1 MPLYNSKESIFISL
15 TALRD
20 AAWYAILAYITVI
33 IWNICKLTFNSSQI
47 YSEEKHHE
55 IVVSRYRKFKAK
67 YDGLV
72 SSYFSSLHF
81 TSLSDKTKLKCL
93 MYSIMIY
100 EDYNR
105 QPMVRIIESFI
116 KHNFPHRKMSL
127 GIMQFQTTTYIG
139 DEQSIRLAID
149 KLYSAYMSSSSD
161 KLQRAIRDYN
171 PSTDYSEEI
180 NAIYNELLNSE
191 FTLSCDDFVSPRI

>member
-1 MPLYNSKESIFISL
+1 
-15 TALRD
+15 
-20 AAWYAILAYITVI
+20 
-33 IWNICKLTFNSSQI
+33 
-47 YSEEKHHE
+47 
-55 IVVSRYRKFKAK
+55 
-67 YDGLV
+67 
-72 SSYFSSLHF
+72 
-81 TSLSDKTKLKCL
+81 
-93 MYSIMIY
+93 
-100 EDYNR
+100 
-105 QPMVRIIESFI
+105 
-116 KHNFPHRKMSL
+116 
-127 GIMQFQTTTYIG
+127 MQFQTTTYIG